1 MIIKAGPLHATF
13 LLHSLSG
20 FSSFIQTQQNLKLD
34 VNNVTFYKS
43 YVTFPTLT
51 LLNFESSKSYYP
63 GDQLSI

>member
-13 LLHSLSG
+13 LFHALSG

-43 YVTFPTLT
+43 YVIFSETRVLI
-51 LLNFESSKSYYP
+51 LMYH
-63 GDQLSI
+63 